1 MLLLSPVTRQG
12 LFYLFATWCGLWH
25 TVDVDTLARNPQI
38 SFNSLQ
44 AMSALLCCGPVFQA
58 DGLERNSLLY
68 RWLDNMLNCKEGRV
82 RHHSVSRLMWTRR
95 FSLGY
100 RCKL

>member
-1 MLLLSPVTRQG
+1 MLLLSAVTRQG
-12 LFYLFATWCGLWH
+12 LFYLFATWCGLWQR
-25 TVDVDTLARNPQI
+25 VDADTWSRNPQI

-58 DGLERNSLLY
+58 DGLEQNSLLY

-82 RHHSVSRLMWTRR
+82 RYTILLVQ
-95 FSLGY
+95 SLT
-100 RCKL
+100 LS